1 MVKSLAVR
9 RHFHGLSVST
19 PCNGLSAISRTWVL
33 SNFFYTSTQR
43 QAQDEARQNFEI
55 KFQTPIL
62 AFEISMEESN
72 KLFQIIRSKVPH
84 PILKSGLCV

>member
-19 PCNGLSAISRTWVL
+19 PCNGLSAISLLGSSVI
-33 SNFFYTSTQR
+33 FSTQR

-72 KLFQIIRSKVPH
+72 KLLQIIRSEVPH

>member
-9 RHFHGLSVST
+9 RHFHGMSVST
-19 PCNGLSAISRTWVL
+19 PCNGLSAISLLGSSVI
-33 SNFFYTSTQR
+33 FSTQR

-72 KLFQIIRSKVPH
+72 KLFQIIRSEVPH
-84 PILKSGLCV
+84 QNLKSALCV